1 MWYRVAL
8 SPFCYKT
15 LEEYPPLTQ
24 HLRASCPLYVALSTL
39 CCNSSSIKI
48 ITPPITINQQY
59 ICKFL
64 LNERNVKKCKPSQHV
79 IHKLVEGQMLPSEA
93 KNSGKKVASHDLPWT
108 PFKNPRKLRCSRW
121 HDKENHVLLYL
132 KGLCCLGFE
141 STKHRSGNGAF
152 TYYISSAA
160 VRFLRTLLHACA
172 CTCKHTD
179 MHTNAR
185 MLIRNIS
192 NKD

>member
-48 ITPPITINQQY
+48 STPPITINQQH

-64 LNERNVKKCKPSQHV
+64 LNERNVKNASHHNMWSTSLLKVKCFQV
-79 IHKLVEGQMLPSEA
+79 KLRILARRWLPMIYLELPS
-93 KNSGKKVASHDLPWT
+93 
-108 PFKNPRKLRCSRW
+108 
-121 HDKENHVLLYL
+121 
-132 KGLCCLGFE
+132 
-141 STKHRSGNGAF
+141 
-152 TYYISSAA
+152 
-160 VRFLRTLLHACA
+160 RTLENYAAAGDMTRRTMFFCTLKACVAWDSRAPSTGLGMELLHIIYP
-172 CTCKHTD
+172 
-179 MHTNAR
+179 
-185 MLIRNIS
+185 LQQ
-192 NKD
+192 